1 VPPRADSKEVVF
13 PGRKIRCMLMHDHV
27 LLRQGLRRLL
37 EDEPDLDVVSEAG
50 NAAECL
56 RKVNELRPDVL
67 IADAETFGLGAT
79 ETEIL
84 VARESPRT
92 KIVFLSM
99 QDRASSPFAGLRAA
113 VGGCTVR
120 QTSAEEL
127 VEMIRNSSGDR
138 ADDIATNH
146 ITSNQITTGQP
157 EAYPRRDPQRPAETL
172 FHPERS
178 LTARERE
185 VLKLLAEGKTVRAAA
200 TVLGLSSK
208 TVDAHKFNLMRK
220 LGIHNKAELVMWAI
234 QKRVVKI
241 PANF

>member
-1 VPPRADSKEVVF
+1 VPPRTDPREVIF
-13 PGRKIRCMLMHDHV
+13 PVKKIRCVLAHDHV

-37 EDEPDLDVVSEAG
+37 EDEPDIDVVSEAG

-56 RKVNELRPDVL
+56 RKAHEFQPDVL
-67 IADAETFGLGAT
+67 VADAGMFGLPSPEA
-79 ETEIL
+79 EVL
-84 VARESPRT
+84 VARESPQT

-99 QDRASSPFAGLRAA
+99 QERASSPFSGSRPAGEDCA
-113 VGGCTVR
+113 VR
-120 QTSAEEL
+120 ETSAEEL
-127 VEMIRNSSGDR
+127 VEMVRSSRRVDR
-138 ADDIATNH
+138 TRDVVENDIA
-146 ITSNQITTGQP
+146 IDQQ
-157 EAYPRRDPQRPAETL
+157 EAFSRTDPRRPTGTMFPR
-172 FHPERS
+172 ERA

-234 QKRVVKI
+234 QKKVVKI